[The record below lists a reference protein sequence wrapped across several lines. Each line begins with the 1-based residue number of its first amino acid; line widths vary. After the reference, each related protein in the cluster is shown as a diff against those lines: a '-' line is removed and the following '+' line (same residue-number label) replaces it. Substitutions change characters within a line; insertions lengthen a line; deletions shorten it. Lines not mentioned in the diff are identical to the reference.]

1 MLSIVL
7 GLRRLYNAMTQS
19 LAGKQRDTQLDC
31 ICCSCV
37 FGLDWNMTPP
47 PFPFFPH
54 VQFYSTF
61 PGLDVQ
67 FSSHFY
73 SNSTCFHSLLLPLC
87 LFLLFHSIYL
97 SLRLVLPSS
106 LSPPTLSLTECC
118 GASAAGSLPIRYIT
132 VPSASLNH
140 CWAKLVAARIHILPS
155 NLWNRP
161 AEKRLSVWDHT
172 ALAFLISEGKL
183 IIFGS
188 YRAEQSI

>member
-1 MLSIVL
+1 MGLS
-7 GLRRLYNAMTQS
+7 RLYNAMTQS
-19 LAGKQRDTQLDC
+19 LAGKQGDTQLDC
-31 ICCSCV
+31 ICRSCV

-47 PFPFFPH
+47 TLPH

-61 PGLDVQ
+61 PVTDVQ
-67 FSSHFY
+67 FSSLFY
-73 SNSTCFHSLLLPLC
+73 SNFTWFHSLLLPLC
-87 LFLLFHSIYL
+87 LFLHFHFIYL

-106 LSPPTLSLTECC
+106 LCPPTLSLTECC

-188 YRAEQSI
+188 YQAEHSI